1 VSPRLRAALA
11 IGGAT
16 AALAGA
22 VLLAVGLGAVPVG
35 PAVALA
41 AVGKGALGG
50 GAALG
55 PLERIV
61 WAVRLPRV
69 VAGALVGAS
78 LGASGAATQGLFRNP
93 LADPY
98 LLGVASGAALGATAA
113 GLLGAGR
120 GPAELGAFGAAAM
133 FSPAL
138 AFAGGLAAVSVTL
151 LVARAGPRAHDDS
164 LVLAGV
170 VVSGVATAATTYLVL
185 RDGERLRAV
194 VSWTLGNLALAG
206 WAEVRGLGPYALAG
220 VAWLFAHGRALD
232 ALQLGDDTAHTL
244 GVRARRARL
253 AVIAGASL
261 ATGAAVAHVGS
272 VGFVGLIAP
281 HVMRRLGAASH
292 RPLIAGS
299 AVAGAAVLV
308 LADLGARTLARP
320 AELPV
325 GVVMSLAGGPF
336 FLWLLRR
343 GGR

>member
-1 VSPRLRAALA
+1 M
-11 IGGAT
+11 T
-16 AALAGA
+16 
-22 VLLAVGLGAVPVG
+22 
-35 PAVALA
+35 LA
-41 AVGKGALGG
+41 AVGKGVLGR
-50 GAALG
+50 GASLG
-55 PLERIV
+55 ALERIV
-61 WAVRLPRV
+61 WEVRLPRV

-98 LLGVASGAALGATAA
+98 LLGVASGAALGATVA
-113 GLLGAGR
+113 GLLTGHG
-120 GPAELGAFGAAAM
+120 GAFGGLGAG
-133 FSPAL
+133 AL
-138 AFAGGLAAVSVTL
+138 GPAFAFGGGLAAVL
-151 LVARAGPRAHDDS
+151 LTIAVARAGPRATNDS

-170 VVSGVATAATTYLVL
+170 VVGGILTAATTYLVL

-206 WAEVRGLGPYALAG
+206 WAEARGLLPYTVVGLG
-220 VAWLFAHGRALD
+220 WLFAQGRALD

-244 GVRARRARL
+244 GVRVGRTRL

-261 ATGAAVAHVGS
+261 ATGAAIAHVGS

-281 HVMRRLGAASH
+281 HVMRQLGAASH
-292 RPLIAGS
+292 RPLIAAS
-299 AVAGAAVLV
+299 ALGGAALLV

-325 GVVMSLAGGPF
+325 GVIMTLVGGPF

-343 GGR
+343 GVR